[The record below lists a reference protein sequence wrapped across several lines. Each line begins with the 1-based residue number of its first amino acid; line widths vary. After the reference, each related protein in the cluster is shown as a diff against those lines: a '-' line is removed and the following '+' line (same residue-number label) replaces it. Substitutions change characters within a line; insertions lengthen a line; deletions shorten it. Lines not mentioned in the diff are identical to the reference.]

1 MHWKDIVERQTG
13 ILNFTDDLNHCI
25 GKTKIA
31 VFGSGGNG
39 AVMDFLLRTGYQ
51 HFMTIDFDVV
61 EASNLN
67 RLPFTPDYIGMR
79 KVDAWEK
86 YLKTVNP
93 ECHVETYNKTL
104 DRNDEDFVADI
115 VKDYHIVLLN
125 TSDYEAN
132 IVIARVASQLGKRMI
147 AGPGTSNCY
156 VVTTFTH
163 ENGVTLE
170 SVGGFGTENT
180 ALADIDYEEIRPKFM
195 QLYMFPGRRE
205 RLDPGTL
212 LQVQNGVI
220 APRSSKLFVSL
231 VNCAQTWETV
241 KNTAILNGLEL
252 QNTEITEFP
261 VMQMFDPFRGS
272 SFYWNSRTR
281 EVGVPNWLTDEI
293 AWSPYR
299 EDG

>member
-1 MHWKDIVERQTG
+1 MHWKDFVERQTG
-13 ILNFTDDLNHCI
+13 ILNFTDDLNHAI

-39 AVMDFLLRTGYQ
+39 AVMDFLIRTGYQ
-51 HFMTIDFDVV
+51 HFLTVDFDVV

-86 YLKTVNP
+86 YLKILNP
-93 ECHVETYNKTL
+93 DCKVEIYHRTL
-104 DRNDEDFVADI
+104 DRYDEEFVTDI

-132 IVIARVASQLGKRMI
+132 IVIARVAAKLGKRMI
-147 AGPGTSNCY
+147 AGPGTANCY

-163 ENGVTLE
+163 DKGVTLE
-170 SVGGFGTENT
+170 SVGEFGAEKT
-180 ALADIDYEEIRPKFM
+180 ALADIDYEEIRSKFM
-195 QLYMFPGRRE
+195 RLYMFPGRKE
-205 RLDPGTL
+205 RLHPETL
-212 LQVQNGVI
+212 ARVRNGEI
-220 APRSSKLFVSL
+220 APRSAKLFVSL

-241 KNTAILNGLEL
+241 KNTAVLNGIDL
-252 QNTEITEFP
+252 QLTKITEFP

-272 SFYWNSRTR
+272 SFYWNPRTR
-281 EVGVPNWLTDEI
+281 EVGIPNWLTDEI
-293 AWSPYR
+293 TWSPYEGDR
-299 EDG
+299 